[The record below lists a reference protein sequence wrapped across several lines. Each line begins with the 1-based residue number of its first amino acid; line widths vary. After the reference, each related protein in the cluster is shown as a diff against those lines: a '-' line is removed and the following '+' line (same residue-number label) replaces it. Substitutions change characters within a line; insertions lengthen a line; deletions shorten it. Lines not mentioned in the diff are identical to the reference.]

1 MLPRSVSTRF
11 AIALNATP
19 IADQSDTSGGTVL
32 ADIERTLLSLA
43 RDLGTDT
50 VTEILDLYVVD
61 SQRHIVNIQAG
72 LAKNDAHVVRVAAH
86 TLKSTA
92 ATVGALPLAETCKE
106 IERHA
111 REGRID
117 EVGKLVGQLTR
128 HEADA
133 RLAVIALQP
142 KFAALASA
150 EANH

>member
-1 MLPRSVSTRF
+1 M
-11 AIALNATP
+11 
-19 IADQSDTSGGTVL
+19 L
-32 ADIERTLLSLA
+32 ADIERTLVSLA

-50 VTEILDLYVVD
+50 VTEIVDLYVVD
-61 SQRHIVNIQAG
+61 SQRHVVNIQVG

-106 IERHA
+106 IERLA
-111 REGRID
+111 LEGKID
-117 EVGKLVGQLTR
+117 EVGSLVGQLKR
-128 HEADA
+128 HEGEA
-133 RLAVIALQP
+133 RLAVSGLQP